1 MKILFNGCSWTRGA
15 ELENEKEERFAALV
29 SRELK
34 AECDMLG
41 VGATG
46 NHRIARTTLSRLE
59 ESSYDF
65 AVIQFSQPSRTEFYR
80 DGLYDN
86 VYWHV
91 SVKERVGGRRKKY
104 WDDDIRH
111 FWHTYYKRIYQDQ
124 YGSDEEKM
132 FLTAVRNTC
141 IVKKIPLVTMTINR
155 DTTNDFDIN
164 LLKMNLPLHRNNH
177 PTKEGHRT
185 ICSEI
190 LRKYE
195 EIR

>member
-190 LRKYE
+190 LKKYE